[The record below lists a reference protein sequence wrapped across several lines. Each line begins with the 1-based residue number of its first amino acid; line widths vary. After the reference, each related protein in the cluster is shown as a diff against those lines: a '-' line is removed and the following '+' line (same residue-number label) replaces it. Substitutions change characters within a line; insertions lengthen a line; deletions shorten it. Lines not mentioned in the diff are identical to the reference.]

1 MDFKIRKFYT
11 TVEEVKRDGKKSVEG
26 LQKRASIAVVI
37 ENPYAN
43 EYVEDLSPL
52 SDWSEM
58 IAPELV
64 ERLLKR
70 CKFFSLKFT
79 LFKNLFFR

>member
-52 SDWSEM
+52 V
-58 IAPELV
+58 IGV
-64 ERLLKR
+64 K
-70 CKFFSLKFT
+70 
-79 LFKNLFFR
+79 